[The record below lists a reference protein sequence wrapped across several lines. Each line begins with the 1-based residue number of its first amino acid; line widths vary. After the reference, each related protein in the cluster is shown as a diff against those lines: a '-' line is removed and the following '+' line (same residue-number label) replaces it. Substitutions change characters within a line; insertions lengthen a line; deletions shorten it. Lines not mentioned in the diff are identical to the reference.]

1 MKRLHAAAIATLAF
15 GTSTAYAQ
23 VTTSS
28 VSLFGR
34 LDEGI
39 VYQTGKTG
47 GSSVS
52 MAANMWLPSLWG
64 LRGQE
69 DLGGGLSAVFNLA
82 STIIVNTGSSAS
94 SQKLFDR
101 NAYVGLSSND
111 WGTLTFGRQVN
122 TLAELFYVT
131 DPLYANSSATNMN
144 VRLGYLGGPGTTIQN
159 NFGPNPGVSG
169 ASLDRVDNA
178 VKYQVKKYGFTGM
191 AMYGFG
197 GAAGQFSNNSSAGA
211 MVGYD
216 GGVATLR
223 ASYMQYKDN
232 IGTLF
237 FAYAGGASYKL
248 GPVTLRA
255 TFTQNRIDSG
265 LNTTA
270 RPYRNMQT
278 QVISGGGDWLMSPS
292 FDLYIAYYRGKRSQ
306 DGLPDQVANKFYI
319 VPSYFLSKRTT
330 LQIVS
335 VYERFNATGA
345 ALDTGT
351 PLATNVHSSV
361 YVGLGMTHN
370 F

>member
-1 MKRLHAAAIATLAF
+1 MKKLHAVIATLAF
-15 GTSTAYAQ
+15 GSSAAYAQ
-23 VTTSS
+23 VSTSS

-34 LDEGI
+34 LDDGI

-47 GSSVS
+47 GSSVG

-69 DLGGGLSAVFNLA
+69 DLGGGLSTVFSLA
-82 STIIVNTGSSAS
+82 STIIVNTGAAAS
-94 SQKLFDR
+94 TQKLFDR
-101 NAYVGLSSND
+101 NAYVGLTSND

-131 DPLYANSSATNMN
+131 DPLNANNSATNMN

-159 NFGPNPGVSG
+159 NFGPNPGVAG

-178 VKYQVKKYGFTGM
+178 VKYQVHKYGFTGM
-191 AMYGFG
+191 AMYAFG
-197 GAAGQFSNNSSAGA
+197 GIAGQFSNNSAAGA

-216 GGVATLR
+216 GGAATLR

-237 FAYAGGASYKL
+237 FAYAGGASYKWGGL
-248 GPVTLRA
+248 TLRA

-265 LNTTA
+265 LNTPA

-278 QVISGGGDWLMSPS
+278 QVISGGGDWLITPA
-292 FDLYIAYYRGKRSQ
+292 FDLYVAYYRGKRTQ
-306 DGLPDQVANKFYI
+306 DGAPDQVANKFYV

-330 LQIVS
+330 VQLVG
-335 VYERFNATGA
+335 VYERFNANGA

-351 PLATNVHSSV
+351 PLAQGARSSV
-361 YVGLGMTHN
+361 YLGVGMTHS